1 MSAFLARLD
10 RHVRETPDR
19 PFCHFVTS
27 REEQTFT
34 WRDFGA
40 NTASYA
46 DHLARLVADPS
57 RQVVLIFLK
66 HTPHLYWAF
75 FGAMRGGLVPSFM
88 PCLTAKQ
95 NPAVYWRSHRALLDH
110 IQPAAIISDAATFAE
125 MTGNGLDLGTI
136 PQIDIAGFA
145 PAESATLGPYPS
157 DQAVA
162 LLQHS
167 SGTTGLKKGVA
178 LTSEAILS
186 QLESYSAALSI
197 DARDIIVSWLP
208 LYHDM
213 GLIACLLLPAY
224 CGIPFVHTDPFH
236 WLMRPGILFDQISRY
251 RATLCWLPNFAFE
264 HLARIV
270 PADAAG
276 DLGSVRAF
284 INCSEPC
291 KTQTFD
297 RFLERFG
304 GNGLDSTKLHV
315 CYAMAEAVFAVTQ
328 TPLGRPPS
336 RFLADVEALHDGR
349 AVPASSMQGSQ
360 LLSTGP
366 EINGIEVRVLG
377 ADREEVPDGTLGE
390 LAIRGQFLFSGYYGN
405 AALSDQKFQ
414 GDLYCTG
421 DLGFRHDG
429 EVYVLG
435 RVDDL
440 IIVNGKNIVAHEIER
455 MAPDAHADV
464 KPGRVVAVPISHRDS
479 GSDVLV
485 LIAERIAGT
494 SSPAAAMITAI
505 SDRVFSEIGVK
516 PVDVR
521 IVDEGWLL
529 KTTSGKISRKD
540 NRIRYL
546 SEFAPRWSADTAAV
560 DFARSK

>member
-1 MSAFLARLD
+1 
-10 RHVRETPDR
+10 
-19 PFCHFVTS
+19 
-27 REEQTFT
+27 
-34 WRDFGA
+34 
-40 NTASYA
+40 
-46 DHLARLVADPS
+46 
-57 RQVVLIFLK
+57 
-66 HTPHLYWAF
+66 
-75 FGAMRGGLVPSFM
+75 
-88 PCLTAKQ
+88 
-95 NPAVYWRSHRALLDH
+95 
-110 IQPAAIISDAATFAE
+110 
-125 MTGNGLDLGTI
+125 
-136 PQIDIAGFA
+136 
-145 PAESATLGPYPS
+145 
-157 DQAVA
+157 
-162 LLQHS
+162 
-167 SGTTGLKKGVA
+167 
-178 LTSEAILS
+178 
-186 QLESYSAALSI
+186 
-197 DARDIIVSWLP
+197 
-208 LYHDM
+208 M

-236 WLMRPGILFDQISRY
+236 WLARPGILFDHISKY

-270 PADAAG
+270 RTDAAG

-291 KTQTFD
+291 KAQTFD
-297 RFLERFG
+297 RFLERFEE
-304 GNGLDSTKLHV
+304 NGLDSTKLQV

-336 RFLADVEALHDGR
+336 RFLADGEALRDGR
-349 AVPASSMQGSQ
+349 AVPASSTSQAAQ
-360 LLSTGP
+360 LLSAGP
-366 EINGIEVRVLG
+366 EIDGIEVRVLG
-377 ADREEVPDGTLGE
+377 ADREEVPEGTLGE
-390 LAIRGQFLFSGYYGN
+390 LAIRGTFMFSGYYGN
-405 AALSDQKFQ
+405 AELSDQKFK

-421 DLGFRHDG
+421 DLGFKHGG

-455 MAPDAHADV
+455 IAPDAHSEV
-464 KPGRVVAVPISHRDS
+464 KPGRVVAIPISHRDS

-494 SSPAAAMITAI
+494 STPAAAMISAI

-516 PVDVR
+516 PADVR

-546 SEFAPRWSADTAAV
+546 SEFAPRWSADSDRTTVV
-560 DFARSK
+560 DFARSE